1 MYSVQNGK
9 YHEFELSFQLFR
21 VQRFIVGHE
30 LTSCRHYFVMPVLD
44 LRFLLGF
51 FPVTDCYVF
60 LC

>member
-9 YHEFELSFQLFR
+9 YQEFELSFQLFR

-30 LTSCRHYFVMPVLD
+30 LTSCRHYFIMPVLD

-51 FPVTDCYVF
+51 FPVID
-60 LC
+60 